1 MNWHKL
7 INAAFV
13 VLFAV
18 IGVWGGFFFLELHR
32 DLTLARAQEATNQA
46 KLAAAQERLAKQ
58 QAYLEQLQADPGL
71 VERVIRQKLRYARGE
86 EFVFRFDDS
95 ESHP

>member
-32 DLTLARAQEATNQA
+32 DLTLARAQEAANQA
-46 KLAAAQERLAKQ
+46 KLTAAQERLAKQ
-58 QAYLEQLQADPGL
+58 QAYLEQLKSDPGL

-86 EFVFRFDDS
+86 EFVFRFEEPD
-95 ESHP
+95 SHP